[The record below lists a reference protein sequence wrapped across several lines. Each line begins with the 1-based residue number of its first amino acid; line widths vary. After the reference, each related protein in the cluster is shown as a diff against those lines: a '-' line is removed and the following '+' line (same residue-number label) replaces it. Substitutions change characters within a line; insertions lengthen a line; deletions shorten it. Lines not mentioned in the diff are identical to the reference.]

1 MSREKIIEV
10 ISNTIFQSDME
21 DDCED
26 IGASVLTALEAAGYA
41 IVPVEPTEEMAE
53 AATVAIMKPRMHVN
67 HTRSDRRADACI
79 AYRAMIQSA
88 KSE

>member
-1 MSREKIIEV
+1 MSKEKIIEV
-10 ISNTIFQSDME
+10 LIDALRESQFEEEFRPRSEQI
-21 DDCED
+21 
-26 IGASVLTALEAAGYA
+26 LTALEAAGYA